1 MTLPQQNTASARP
14 TSFYYL
20 MCQLDRVG
28 YNPLKGNKY
37 ETQDLLSLGGFLFA
51 KLFDTRSAIFS
62 KLLSGFGSFDQGFR
76 WLQRDPRWFITSLD

>member
-1 MTLPQQNTASARP
+1 MLTVSTLHNKEKAGGM
-14 TSFYYL
+14 L
-20 MCQLDRVG
+20 G

-76 WLQRDPRWFITSLD
+76 

>member
-1 MTLPQQNTASARP
+1 MSNGKFPAFSVLMTVYEKEKPL
-14 TSFYYL
+14 F
-20 MCQLDRVG
+20 LDG

-76 WLQRDPRWFITSLD
+76 